1 MTTPATK
8 KQKTTTTAPPLLRPT
23 TATPSKTHSDTA
35 TSDPTK
41 KPSHAVK
48 ISRAISACK
57 RCRTKKIKCDQKFP
71 QCGKCAQHNVEC
83 MGLDPVT
90 GREIPRSY
98 IVHLEER
105 VKLLEK
111 KLGDLGA
118 SIDFDADADGD
129 VDGDVGANASAGASG
144 GATEKGELDN
154 DTVGMQRNGVNVST
168 TSKEAANQGLEAER
182 HSRHGSNR
190 ISFLKLISTAV
201 KVQKL
206 HERSADDEVPTGS
219 KDALLEDVSKE
230 RSPDDSITDDEMKS
244 AAVLPP
250 KSTALQ
256 FCQIFF
262 HQCNAQFPIMHREE
276 FIRDCFIPIYGPVE
290 LNRFQFAS
298 NDGSINDSF
307 WTKDGGASSDGSGYW
322 FDEYKLQ
329 FQHLLTK
336 ETEENTDSNNID
348 IRAISNC
355 IVPPRRYHIPL
366 FFLNMV
372 FAIASSAHH
381 LKYPS
386 QISESFRLAAMKY
399 YNIVKRNNDQL
410 MALQG
415 ILLYT
420 FYSIMR
426 PTNPGVWYIMG
437 EALRVCVDLDLQ
449 NELKTK
455 SRQNLDI
462 DGYTRDKRR
471 RIFWCTYSID
481 RQICFYLDR
490 PFGIPDESI
499 NTPLPSVWDDL
510 KIVPNDSIMDY
521 TKMSNGDE
529 GFGGTDVISYKTV
542 SLAFVMIRKLQ
553 SEVTKILYTGSE
565 IPREYTDLSHWKVD
579 ILSRLTNWYKNLPTA
594 KQMNC
599 DFNPIFFHLNYHH
612 TLLYIHGLGPR
623 NYNLTMD
630 DIRQVSISAKE
641 VINCYTQ
648 LYLTKSVNYTW
659 AAVHNLFMAGTSYL
673 YSLYNSDEIRIM
685 NPINT
690 VMLSCSNCLKIL
702 SSLIDKCDAAQ
713 YCCEIFHNLTLVI
726 VKLKYPN
733 ELVNQFLPG
742 GGNKSQVDNERND
755 DYDVTGGGGRDGSG
769 NGNGNGSDKSEA
781 KVSRE
786 SLYRINNGNVH
797 SNLFHLVNELD
808 HLNPLTQG
816 SPNSEATSHSQ
827 QQQSQQQQFSQ
838 NQQHHQQYLQS
849 RPAQHQQGL
858 PFSYGAGSPHDQ
870 SGVTPYTVTSTHN
883 VIVSPEFV
891 HGFDYPAEWNDQDLD
906 FFFQELNQQNNNN
919 VVGASRGTYLD
930 KSTPPATGSRT
941 HAGHNTFTPPPLIS
955 QFPPQPGTGTG
966 TGAGTGTTTS
976 TGPTNMRE
984 GKRIFD
990 LMHNAPTERIWEE
1003 FFTSK

>member
-1 MTTPATK
+1 MSPPSTK
-8 KQKTTTTAPPLLRPT
+8 KQKTTTTVLPITSLNSDTPT
-23 TATPSKTHSDTA
+23 TATATATA
-35 TSDPTK
+35 TSP
-41 KPSHAVK
+41 AVK

-83 MGLDPVT
+83 IGLDPVT

-111 KLGDLGA
+111 KLDDFGVDLN
-118 SIDFDADADGD
+118 ADTNGDGD
-129 VDGDVGANASAGASG
+129 GEYKEDEAPANVDIRQEDKELDTFDG
-144 GATEKGELDN
+144 GRARERVEKREKGI
-154 DTVGMQRNGVNVST
+154 GG
-168 TSKEAANQGLEAER
+168 
-182 HSRHGSNR
+182 GSNR
-190 ISFLKLISTAV
+190 SGTNKITFSKLMSTAV
-201 KVQKL
+201 KVQKR
-206 HERSADDEVPTGS
+206 HEKSSDEHYMATVGPTPPTQVTAPGEGRSIDDTMS
-219 KDALLEDVSKE
+219 N
-230 RSPDDSITDDEMKS
+230 DEIKL

-250 KSTALQ
+250 KNTALQ

-276 FIRDCFIPIYGPVE
+276 FIRDYFIPIYGPVE
-290 LNRFQFAS
+290 PKAFQFAS

-307 WTKDGGASSDGSGYW
+307 WKSSNDNGIDNTYW
-322 FDEYKLQ
+322 FDEYKSQ
-329 FQHLLTK
+329 FQHLLAK
-336 ETEENTDSNNID
+336 ESEKNNTNNID
-348 IRAISNC
+348 IRAISNR
-355 IVPPRRYHIPL
+355 ITPPRQFHIPL
-366 FFLNMV
+366 FFLNMI
-372 FAIASSAHH
+372 FAIASSVHH

-399 YNIVKRNNDQL
+399 YNDVKRNADQL

-420 FYSIMR
+420 YYSIMR

-455 SRQNLDI
+455 SRQNLNI

-499 NTPLPSVWDDL
+499 NTPLPSIWDDS
-510 KIVPNDSIMDY
+510 KMVPRDSIMDY
-521 TKMSNGDE
+521 TKLSNDE
-529 GFGGTDVISYKTV
+529 SSIGDVISYKTV
-542 SLAFVMIRKLQ
+542 SLAMITIRKLQ

-565 IPREYTDLSHWKVD
+565 IPRQYTDLSHWKMD
-579 ILSRLTNWYKNLPTA
+579 ILSRLTHWYQNLPTPQ
-594 KQMNC
+594 QMNC

-623 NYNLTMD
+623 NYSLTVD

-648 LYLTKSVNYTW
+648 LFLTKSVNYTW

-673 YSLYNSDEIRIM
+673 YSLYNSDEIRAM

-726 VKLKYPN
+726 AKLKYPN
-733 ELVNQFLPG
+733 ESVNHFLPG
-742 GGNKSQVDNERND
+742 NNHKKQGE
-755 DYDVTGGGGRDGSG
+755 
-769 NGNGNGSDKSEA
+769 NGNSNEDNGVAAAAITTTPGSVDSGGIDKGET

-808 HLNPLTQG
+808 HLNPLTKV
-816 SPNSEATSHSQ
+816 SPSSVGARDSAPNPLYGGRRQQPYTEQQQKSHPRQ
-827 QQQSQQQQFSQ
+827 QQQQQQESQ
-838 NQQHHQQYLQS
+838 SLYGPSLQYEYEQDGN
-849 RPAQHQQGL
+849 AQ
-858 PFSYGAGSPHDQ
+858 PIGATTTSNVDASPYF
-870 SGVTPYTVTSTHN
+870 TPR
-883 VIVSPEFV
+883 
-891 HGFDYPAEWNDQDLD
+891 FDYPEWNDEELD
-906 FFFQELNQQNNNN
+906 FFFQELNQNHN
-919 VVGASRGTYLD
+919 VVGGIGGEGGSGRGPGTATSTFSE
-930 KSTPPATGSRT
+930 KSTPPP
-941 HAGHNTFTPPPLIS
+941 NS
-955 QFPPQPGTGTG
+955 QNVQHPTYSG
-966 TGAGTGTTTS
+966 TGAAPVPNTANS
-976 TGPTNMRE
+976 RE
-984 GKRIFD
+984 GKRTFE

>member
-1 MTTPATK
+1 MPPPSTK
-8 KQKTTTTAPPLLRPT
+8 KQKTTTTASSESLTSESSLLRPT
-23 TATPSKTHSDTA
+23 TTTSLNSDTPTPLTA
-35 TSDPTK
+35 TVAKSATK
-41 KPSHAVK
+41 SSTVK

-105 VKLLEK
+105 VKLLEQ
-111 KLGDLGA
+111 KLVEL
-118 SIDFDADADGD
+118 S
-129 VDGDVGANASAGASG
+129 ASAGADAGAGADISVDGNTNGEGEAIEKDESESATGGGEEVGDGSG
-144 GATEKGELDN
+144 EARSQVVETDK
-154 DTVGMQRNGVNVST
+154 DTF
-168 TSKEAANQGLEAER
+168 NQLPEGGKL
-182 HSRHGSNR
+182 SRQGTNK
-190 ISFLKLISTAV
+190 ISFLKLMSTAV
-201 KVQKL
+201 RVQKR
-206 HERSADDEVPTGS
+206 HERSADDETIAQSTTGA
-219 KDALLEDVSKE
+219 KDEESGD
-230 RSPDDSITDDEMKS
+230 TGNMHDEEIKL

-262 HQCNAQFPIMHREE
+262 HHCNAQFPIMHREE
-276 FIRDCFIPIYGPVE
+276 FIRDYFIPIYGSVE

-307 WTKDGGASSDGSGYW
+307 WKDTSKDEGGYW

-329 FQHLLTK
+329 FQHLLAK
-336 ETEENTDSNNID
+336 ESEENTNSNNID
-348 IRAISNC
+348 IRAISNR
-355 IVPPRRYHIPL
+355 IIPPRRFHIPL

-372 FAIASSAHH
+372 FAVASSVHH

-399 YNIVKRNNDQL
+399 YNEVKRNIDQL

-455 SRQNLDI
+455 SRQNMNI

-499 NTPLPSVWDDL
+499 NTPLPSIWDDL

-521 TKMSNGDE
+521 TKLSNNEDSIS
-529 GFGGTDVISYKTV
+529 DVISYKTV
-542 SLAFVMIRKLQ
+542 SLAFVTIRKLQ

-565 IPREYTDLSHWKVD
+565 IPRKYTDLSHWKID
-579 ILSRLTNWYKNLPTA
+579 ILSRLTHWYQNLPSP

-599 DFNPIFFHLNYHH
+599 NFNPIFFHLNYHH
-612 TLLYIHGLGPR
+612 TLLYVHGLGPR

-648 LYLTKSVNYTW
+648 LYLTKSINYTW

-673 YSLYNSDEIRIM
+673 YSLYNSDEIRVM

-742 GGNKSQVDNERND
+742 GGNKRQGEAGKNGENGATVDMSDASND
-755 DYDVTGGGGRDGSG
+755 GAG
-769 NGNGNGSDKSEA
+769 DKSEA

-808 HLNPLTQG
+808 HLNPLTKG
-816 SPNSEATSHSQ
+816 SPNSVDAHDNPQNTYGVQHQQQLQNQEHAYSQ
-827 QQQSQQQQFSQ
+827 QQHEQSL
-838 NQQHHQQYLQS
+838 HPHYG
-849 RPAQHQQGL
+849 QGL
-858 PFSYGAGSPHDQ
+858 PHEQPDNTNHVGETITQ
-870 SGVTPYTVTSTHN
+870 N
-883 VIVSPEFV
+883 VVISPEFT
-891 HGFDYPAEWNDQDLD
+891 HGFNYPADWNDEELD
-906 FFFQELNQQNNNN
+906 FFFKELNHNNH
-919 VVGASRGTYLD
+919 VVGTTTGTFLD
-930 KSTPPATGSRT
+930 KSTPPATHIT
-941 HAGHNTFTPPPLIS
+941 AAVAATPGHSFASPPPPPSFTS
-955 QFPPQPGTGTG
+955 QFSPHS
-966 TGAGTGTTTS
+966 GTTTG
-976 TGPTNMRE
+976 TTNMRE

>member
-1 MTTPATK
+1 MPQPLNK
-8 KQKTTTTAPPLLRPT
+8 KQKTTTSTTT
-23 TATPSKTHSDTA
+23 TASSLSQSEPTA
-35 TSDPTK
+35 TSHISNQDTSAK
-41 KPSHAVK
+41 GKSHTPK

-105 VKLLEK
+105 VKVLEN
-111 KLGDLGA
+111 KLTELGA
-118 SIDFDADADGD
+118 S
-129 VDGDVGANASAGASG
+129 VDGEGDGEANTNANTNGERSRGGNGNDG
-144 GATEKGELDN
+144 GAKVVDGNGITIQQSMQSGKEKSNQSSE
-154 DTVGMQRNGVNVST
+154 MKQRGNNIT
-168 TSKEAANQGLEAER
+168 FSKLM
-182 HSRHGSNR
+182 
-190 ISFLKLISTAV
+190 STAV
-201 KVQKL
+201 RVQKR
-206 HERSADDEVPTGS
+206 HERNPNDDA
-219 KDALLEDVSKE
+219 KDQEGENAATN
-230 RSPDDSITDDEMKS
+230 TDDNSSPEEVML

-262 HQCNAQFPIMHREE
+262 HQCNPQCPIMHREE
-276 FIRDCFIPIYGPVE
+276 FIRDYFIPIYGPIE
-290 LNRFQFAS
+290 SNRLQFAS
-298 NDGSINDSF
+298 NDGSVNDSF
-307 WTKDGGASSDGSGYW
+307 WNNVSSNGENGHW

-329 FQHLLTK
+329 FQHLLAK
-336 ETEENTDSNNID
+336 ESEENSNNSNNID
-348 IRAISNC
+348 IRAISNR
-355 IVPPRRYHIPL
+355 ITPPRRFHVPL

-372 FAIASSAHH
+372 FAIASSVHH

-399 YNIVKRNNDQL
+399 YDDVKRNGDQL

-415 ILLYT
+415 ILIYAY
-420 FYSIMR
+420 YSIMR

-437 EALRVCVDLDLQ
+437 EALRLCVDLDLQ

-455 SRQNLDI
+455 SRQNMNI
-462 DGYTRDKRR
+462 DGFTRDKRR

-499 NTPLPSVWDDL
+499 NTPLLSVWDDS

-521 TKMSNGDE
+521 TKLTNDE
-529 GFGGTDVISYKTV
+529 QSIAEVTSYKTV
-542 SLAFVMIRKLQ
+542 SLAFVTIRHLQ
-553 SEVTKILYTGSE
+553 SEVTKILYTESE
-565 IPREYTDLSHWKVD
+565 LPRRFTDLSHWRMDV
-579 ILSRLTNWYKNLPTA
+579 LARLTHWYQHLPTPN
-594 KQMNC
+594 QMNC
-599 DFNPIFFHLNYHH
+599 NFNPIFFHLNYHH

-648 LYLTKSVNYTW
+648 LYLTKSINYTW

-673 YSLYNSDEIRIM
+673 YSLYNSDEIRVM

-702 SSLIDKCDAAQ
+702 TSLIDKCDAAQ

-733 ELVNQFLPG
+733 ESVNQFMSSG
-742 GGNKSQVDNERND
+742 GSKRQGENGEQGIKS
-755 DYDVTGGGGRDGSG
+755 GKGDGASAA
-769 NGNGNGSDKSEA
+769 NGNNVSGQREA

-797 SNLFHLVNELD
+797 SNLFQLVNELD
-808 HLNPLTQG
+808 HLNPLTKASPQSVGTQDSVQALFDNQYQQQQPQYQQG
-816 SPNSEATSHSQ
+816 SPND
-827 QQQSQQQQFSQ
+827 
-838 NQQHHQQYLQS
+838 
-849 RPAQHQQGL
+849 QQGN
-858 PFSYGAGSPHDQ
+858 
-870 SGVTPYTVTSTHN
+870 TPIGGPYSHNSVVVAPDFTH
-883 VIVSPEFV
+883 VFE
-891 HGFDYPAEWNDQDLD
+891 YPDWNDEELD
-906 FFFQELNQQNNNN
+906 FFFQELNHNQ
-919 VVGASRGTYLD
+919 VVGSATGTVSN
-930 KSTPPATGSRT
+930 KSTPP
-941 HAGHNTFTPPPLIS
+941 PPPFNGGHVAAHHLSQPAQREQHNSSPFAS
-955 QFPPQPGTGTG
+955 QFSPQSGTS
-966 TGAGTGTTTS
+966 S
-976 TGPTNMRE
+976 TAPNTNMRE
-984 GKRIFD
+984 GRRTFE

>member
-1 MTTPATK
+1 MTHPSTK
-8 KQKTTTTAPPLLRPT
+8 KQKTKASSSSSPLGPPLESTSLN
-23 TATPSKTHSDTA
+23 SD
-35 TSDPTK
+35 
-41 KPSHAVK
+41 SHGSSTGRSQTVK

-83 MGLDPVT
+83 MGLDPIT

-105 VKLLEK
+105 VKFLEGK
-111 KLGDLGA
+111 LSELGGRSDAHVSADTEVYVSENGRETSNNNDFITLGDSEKVVADNGWTA
-118 SIDFDADADGD
+118 QSITENGNKSHAHSLESDK
-129 VDGDVGANASAGASG
+129 SG
-144 GATEKGELDN
+144 K
-154 DTVGMQRNGVNVST
+154 
-168 TSKEAANQGLEAER
+168 K
-182 HSRHGSNR
+182 GSNK
-190 ISFLKLISTAV
+190 ISFSKLMSTAV
-201 KVQKL
+201 KVQKR
-206 HERSADDEVPTGS
+206 HEKSADDDITS
-219 KDALLEDVSKE
+219 KDEEDQDPRANVDADGLS
-230 RSPDDSITDDEMKS
+230 DDELKQ

-262 HQCNAQFPIMHREE
+262 HQCNPQFPIMHREE
-276 FIRDCFIPIYGPVE
+276 FIRDYFIPIYGPLE
-290 LNRFQFAS
+290 SSRFQFAS
-298 NDGSINDSF
+298 NDGSVNASF
-307 WTKDGGASSDGSGYW
+307 WESDFNDGGEGGYW
-322 FDEYKLQ
+322 FDEYKSQ
-329 FQHLLTK
+329 FQQLLTK
-336 ETEENTDSNNID
+336 ENESNSANNNID
-348 IRAISNC
+348 IRAISNT
-355 IVPPRRYHIPL
+355 IVPPRRFHVPL

-372 FAIASSAHH
+372 FAIASSVHH

-399 YNIVKRNNDQL
+399 YNVVKRNIDQL

-415 ILLYT
+415 ILLYA

-437 EALRVCVDLDLQ
+437 EALRMCVDLDLQ

-455 SRQNLDI
+455 SRQNMNI

-499 NTPLPSVWDDL
+499 NTPLLSVWDDS
-510 KIVPNDSIMDY
+510 KIYTHDSIMDY
-521 TKMSNGDE
+521 TKLSNDE
-529 GFGGTDVISYKTV
+529 GFIGDVVSYKNV
-542 SLAFVMIRKLQ
+542 SLAFITIRQLQ
-553 SEVTKILYTGSE
+553 SEVTKILYTGAE
-565 IPREYTDLSHWKVD
+565 LPRRYTDLSQWKGD
-579 ILSRLTNWYKNLPTA
+579 ILARLTHWYQNLPTP

-599 DFNPIFFHLNYHH
+599 NFNPIFFHLNYHH

-673 YSLYNSDEIRIM
+673 YSLYNSDEIRAM

-713 YCCEIFHNLTLVI
+713 YCCEIFQNLTLVI

-733 ELVNQFLPG
+733 ESINQFM
-742 GGNKSQVDNERND
+742 S
-755 DYDVTGGGGRDGSG
+755 GSG
-769 NGNGNGSDKSEA
+769 SKRQGEIGEHGRKNGSDVDVSAANGEGAGDKGET

-797 SNLFHLVNELD
+797 SNLFQLVNELD
-808 HLNPLTQG
+808 HLNPLTKSSPQSVGTRGDQLSQHQSPQG
-816 SPNSEATSHSQ
+816 SHSQ
-827 QQQSQQQQFSQ
+827 HQNRSPHHQEDNHHNAGGSQ
-838 NQQHHQQYLQS
+838 N
-849 RPAQHQQGL
+849 
-858 PFSYGAGSPHDQ
+858 
-870 SGVTPYTVTSTHN
+870 VVVTS
-883 VIVSPEFV
+883 SEFA
-891 HGFDYPAEWNDQDLD
+891 HGFEYPDWNDEELD
-906 FFFQELNQQNNNN
+906 FFFQELNHNNQ
-919 VVGASRGTYLD
+919 VVGTATTTGTVSD
-930 KSTPPATGSRT
+930 KSTPPPPVDGT
-941 HAGHNTFTPPPLIS
+941 HLDGTQVSEPPHFPIHQHHQQQHPHHS
-955 QFPPQPGTGTG
+955 PTYSSEFPPQLGSSLHARSSNT
-966 TGAGTGTTTS
+966 
-976 TGPTNMRE
+976 RE
-984 GKRIFD
+984 GRRTFE
-990 LMHNAPTERIWEE
+990 LMHNAPTEKIWEE